1 MKICGVV
8 LPENM
13 LTWASH
19 LSPTDKNIHLLQ
31 SQGASKLLPVRGT
44 TEPASQMFQETMG
57 SYPCHVNAVI
67 EPVPMTPTH
76 ILLQDNEERQYCHDT
91 SWTSECDNKVIIS

>member
-1 MKICGVV
+1 MWGFLV

-13 LTWASH
+13 LTWASC

-31 SQGASKLLPVRGT
+31 SPGAAKLLPVRGT
-44 TEPASQMFQETMG
+44 NEPASQMWQDTME

-76 ILLQDNEERQYCHDT
+76 ILLQD
-91 SWTSECDNKVIIS
+91 I